1 MKIFIAKLPYQFQEA
16 DITELFTPYGDV
28 SSVNLIMDRETGR
41 SKCYAFVEMPD
52 DEQAIN
58 AIANLDQKQVQDKE
72 IAVSQAKER
81 EKPAGGG
88 GFRGGSGGGGF
99 RGGNGG
105 GGGYRGGN
113 SGGGGYRG
121 GNGGGGGGYRDRNS
135 GGGNS
140 GGGGYRDRNSGG
152 GYGEKRDNG
161 GYRDKGKF
169 DGGNEDY

>member
-88 GFRGGSGGGGF
+88 F
-99 RGGNGG
+99 RGGNGGGYRGGNG

-113 SGGGGYRG
+113 SGGGYRG
-121 GNGGGGGGYRDRNS
+121 GNNSGGGGYRDRNS

-140 GGGGYRDRNSGG
+140 SGYRDRNSGSG
-152 GYGEKRDNG
+152 NDRYSDKRDSG

-169 DGGNEDY
+169 DNNDDY